1 MPDLEDL
8 EQELVKQAVE
18 NIATRIGA
26 KKTNDP
32 KMKDIIAIVER
43 FIKKRELVCY
53 GGTAI
58 NNILPEMAQFY
69 DKKTE
74 IPDYDFYS
82 PNALEHA
89 KDLADEFYENGF
101 SEVEAK
107 SGMHHGTYKVFVN
120 FVGIADIT
128 QLDPTLFKNI
138 RAEAI
143 KVDGILYA
151 PPNLLRMGM
160 YLELSR
166 PEGDVSRWE
175 KVSKR
180 LALLNKHHP
189 LKAEGCTPDKLMIPF
204 QTPKKHYKANTFN
217 KSPTAD
223 DIDAINDNANAHAN
237 ANESEEVRL
246 FRTVRNAFIDED
258 LVFFGGY
265 AISQYARYL
274 PKRDKAL
281 FSQIPHFD
289 VLSTDPEVSAGKV
302 KERLEDNDFKDVVV
316 TKHSG
321 IGEIVPEHYEI
332 AVGNLKVAFIYKP
345 VACHSYNVIQVGKKQ
360 VRIASTD
367 TMLSLYLAMIY
378 SEKPYYDVRRILC
391 MCKYLYDIQQRNRLK
406 QMGLLR
412 RFGITCYGKQETL
425 DDIKAKKAEK
435 YQELKRDDPERE
447 EWFLKYSPM
456 EYFEHTYDAK
466 KHKLTIKR
474 SPNAKKSPSAKSPSA
489 KSPKSTDRS
498 PKSIYRSPKSIYR
511 SPKSPDRSPKSP
523 DRSPK
528 SPDKSPK
535 THPRTPT
542 PIKTPKKTKTVKK
555 TKKTKKRKT
564 KKANAFKQIFKLIT

>member
-1 MPDLEDL
+1 MKDKYENSSNAQTKTLDEL

-18 NIATRIGA
+18 TIGAKIGA
-26 KKTNDP
+26 KKTSDP
-32 KMKDIIAIVER
+32 KIKDIIEIVER

-58 NNILPEMAQFY
+58 NNILPELAQFY

-138 RAEAI
+138 QADAI
-143 KVDGILYA
+143 KVDGIRYA

-189 LKAEGCTPDKLMIPF
+189 LKAEGCSPDQTRLPF
-204 QTPKKHYKANTFN
+204 QTPKGANKPKFI
-217 KSPTAD
+217 KSPTAHE
-223 DIDAINDNANAHAN
+223 IEDAARKDEPA
-237 ANESEEVRL
+237 EVRL

-274 PKRDKAL
+274 PKSEKAL
-281 FSQIPHFD
+281 FAQIPHFD
-289 VLSTDPEVSAGKV
+289 VLSMNPEATAGKV
-302 KERLEDNDFKDVVV
+302 KERLEDNDFTGIIV

-321 IGEIVPEHYEI
+321 IGEIVPEHYEMS
-332 AVGNLKVAFIYKP
+332 VNKVSVAFIYKP
-345 VACHSYNVIQVGKKQ
+345 IACHSYNVIQSGKRR

-378 SEKPYYDVRRILC
+378 TDKPYYDVERILC
-391 MCKYLYDIQQRNRLK
+391 MCKHLYDIQQRNRMN
-406 QMGLLR
+406 QTGLLR

-425 DDIKAKKAEK
+425 DDVKAEK
-435 YQELKRDDPERE
+435 AQKYQQLKRNDPEYD

-456 EYFEHTYDAK
+456 EYFEHAYDIK
-466 KHKLTIKR
+466 KHKLTVKR
-474 SPNAKKSPSAKSPSA
+474 SPNAKSAAKSPA
-489 KSPKSTDRS
+489 KSPAKSAA
-498 PKSIYRSPKSIYR
+498 
-511 SPKSPDRSPKSP
+511 KSP
-523 DRSPK
+523 
-528 SPDKSPK
+528 
-535 THPRTPT
+535 
-542 PIKTPKKTKTVKK
+542 IKVKK
-555 TKKTKKRKT
+555 TRKVNKSKKSKKTLI
-564 KKANAFKQIFKLIT
+564 NNFFKIIG

>member
-1 MPDLEDL
+1 MKNNRNSHFNDKTLDDL

-18 NIATRIGA
+18 TIEAKIGA

-43 FIKKRELVCY
+43 FIKKHELVCY

-58 NNILPEMAQFY
+58 NNILPELAQFY

-82 PNALEHA
+82 PKALEHA

-138 RAEAI
+138 RADAI

-160 YLELSR
+160 HLELSR

-189 LKAEGCTPDKLMIPF
+189 IKAEGCTPDKLMIPF
-204 QTPKKHYKANTFN
+204 QTPTKQSQFK
-217 KSPTAD
+217 KSPTVDEID
-223 DIDAINDNANAHAN
+223 DTKND
-237 ANESEEVRL
+237 SEEVRM
-246 FRTVRNAFIDED
+246 FRAVRNAFIDED

-265 AISQYARYL
+265 AISHYARHL
-274 PKRDKAL
+274 PKHDKAL
-281 FSQIPHFD
+281 FAQIPNFD
-289 VLSTDPEVSAGKV
+289 VLSVDPEASARKV
-302 KERLEDNDFKDVVV
+302 KERLEDNDFRGVVI

-332 AVGNLKVAFIYKP
+332 AVGKVSVAFIYKP

-378 SEKPYYDVRRILC
+378 TDKPYYDVTRILC

-406 QMGLLR
+406 QTGLLR

-425 DDIKAKKAEK
+425 DDIKAEKAQK
-435 YQELKRDDPERE
+435 YQELDRNDPAYE

-456 EYFEHTYDAK
+456 EYFEHTYDVK
-466 KHKLTIKR
+466 KHKLTVKR
-474 SPNAKKSPSAKSPSA
+474 SPNVAKSVKKSVKKSPALSPA
-489 KSPKSTDRS
+489 L
-498 PKSIYRSPKSIYR
+498 
-511 SPKSPDRSPKSP
+511 
-523 DRSPK
+523 
-528 SPDKSPK
+528 
-535 THPRTPT
+535 
-542 PIKTPKKTKTVKK
+542 TPKKSPALTPTKSPALTPNKSVKLSSKKTKKATKPK
-555 TKKTKKRKT
+555 TKKTKKTMLNKL
-564 KKANAFKQIFKLIT
+564 FKIIT

>member
-1 MPDLEDL
+1 MKEKHETRSNTTKTMDEL

-18 NIATRIGA
+18 NIEAKIGA
-26 KKTNDP
+26 KKTSDP
-32 KMKDIIAIVER
+32 KIKDIIAIVER
-43 FIKKRELVCY
+43 FIKKQGLVCY

-58 NNILPEMAQFY
+58 NNILPEEAQFY
-69 DKKTE
+69 DKTTE

-82 PNALEHA
+82 PNALDHA
-89 KDLADEFYENGF
+89 KDLADEFYENGY

-138 RAEAI
+138 RADAI

-180 LALLNKHHP
+180 LALLNKYHP
-189 LKAEGCTPDKLMIPF
+189 LKAEGCTPSNVMRPF
-204 QTPKKHYKANTFN
+204 QTPKKGAHY
-217 KSPTAD
+217 KSPTAHEID
-223 DIDAINDNANAHAN
+223 DAHPQKD
-237 ANESEEVRL
+237 EPEEVRL
-246 FRTVRNAFIDED
+246 FRTVRNAFIDEE

-265 AISQYARYL
+265 AISHYARHL
-274 PKRDKAL
+274 PKFEKAL
-281 FSQIPHFD
+281 FAQIPHFD
-289 VLSTDPEVSAGKV
+289 VLSVNPEASAAKV
-302 KERLEDNDFKDVVV
+302 KERLEDNEFKGIVI

-332 AVGNLKVAFIYKP
+332 AVNKVAVAFIYKP
-345 VACHSYNVIQVGKKQ
+345 VACHSYNVIQAGKKR

-378 SEKPYYDVRRILC
+378 TDKPYYDVARILC
-391 MCKYLYDIQQRNRLK
+391 MCKFLYDIQQRNRLS
-406 QMGLLR
+406 QSGLLR
-412 RFGITCYGKQETL
+412 RFGMTCYGKQETL
-425 DDIKAKKAEK
+425 DDIKAEKANK
-435 YQELKRDDPERE
+435 YQELKRSDPEYE

-456 EYFEHTYDAK
+456 EYFEHTYNAK
-466 KHKLTIKR
+466 KHKLTVKR
-474 SPNAKKSPSAKSPSA
+474 SPNAAKSLKKSPAKSPQKSPA
-489 KSPKSTDRS
+489 KSPK
-498 PKSIYRSPKSIYR
+498 K
-511 SPKSPDRSPKSP
+511 
-523 DRSPK
+523 
-528 SPDKSPK
+528 
-535 THPRTPT
+535 
-542 PIKTPKKTKTVKK
+542 V
-555 TKKTKKRKT
+555 RKT
-564 KKANAFKQIFKLIT
+564 RKAKKPKNLINKFFKIVG

>member
-1 MPDLEDL
+1 MPELDDL
-8 EQELVKQAVE
+8 EQVLVKRAVE
-18 NIATRIGA
+18 NIEAKIGA

-32 KMKDIIAIVER
+32 KMKDIIATVER
-43 FIKKRELVCY
+43 FIKKHELVCY

-58 NNILPEMAQFY
+58 NNILPEEVQFY
-69 DKKTE
+69 NKKTE

-82 PNALEHA
+82 ANALEHA
-89 KDLADEFYENGF
+89 KELADEFYENGF

-138 RAEAI
+138 RADAI

-180 LALLNKHHP
+180 LALLNKYHP
-189 LKAEGCTPDKLMIPF
+189 LKAEGCVPEKMAAPF
-204 QTPKKHYKANTFN
+204 QTPKHLKQFKHFKG
-217 KSPTAD
+217 SLTAD
-223 DIDAINDNANAHAN
+223 EIDQADNND
-237 ANESEEVRL
+237 EPEDVRL

-265 AISQYARYL
+265 AISHYARHL
-274 PKRDKAL
+274 PKSEKAL
-281 FSQIPHFD
+281 FAQIPHFD
-289 VLSTDPEVSAGKV
+289 VLSVDPEASAAKV
-302 KERLEDNDFKDVVV
+302 KERLEDNDFKGVIV

-332 AVGNLKVAFIYKP
+332 RAGKHNDGKPVAFIYNP
-345 VACHSYNVIQVGKKQ
+345 VACHSYNVTQVGKRR

-378 SEKPYYDVRRILC
+378 TDKPYYDVTRILC
-391 MCKYLYDIQQRNRLK
+391 MCKCLYDIQQRNRLK
-406 QMGLLR
+406 QTGLLR

-425 DDIKAKKAEK
+425 DDIKATKAEK
-435 YQELKRDDPERE
+435 YQELKHDDPEYE
-447 EWFLKYSPM
+447 EWFLKYAPM
-456 EYFEHTYDAK
+456 EYFEHTYNPK
-466 KHKLTIKR
+466 KHKLTVKR
-474 SPNAKKSPSAKSPSA
+474 SPNAKKSPSKSPS
-489 KSPKSTDRS
+489 KSQSRSQSLSQSLSQSRSLSRSRSLSPKKLSNISTKKA
-498 PKSIYRSPKSIYR
+498 PK
-511 SPKSPDRSPKSP
+511 
-523 DRSPK
+523 
-528 SPDKSPK
+528 PK
-535 THPRTPT
+535 TNA
-542 PIKTPKKTKTVKK
+542 KKAP
-555 TKKTKKRKT
+555 KT
-564 KKANAFKQIFKLIT
+564 KKATKKKKAKKAKNTIINNLFKIIT

>member
-1 MPDLEDL
+1 MKDNHDNTLEDL
-8 EQELVKQAVE
+8 EQELIKQAVK
-18 NIATRIGA
+18 NIEAKIGA

-32 KMKDIIAIVER
+32 KMKDIISIVER

-58 NNILPEMAQFY
+58 NNILPELAQFY
-69 DKKTE
+69 DKRTE

-82 PNALEHA
+82 PNALNDA

-128 QLDPTLFKNI
+128 QLDPTLFKNV
-138 RAEAI
+138 RADAI

-160 YLELSR
+160 HLELSR

-175 KVSKR
+175 KVSTR

-189 LKAEGCTPDKLMIPF
+189 LKAYGCTPDNLRMPF
-204 QTPKKHYKANTFN
+204 QTPKHHNAN
-217 KSPTAD
+217 KSPTAG
-223 DIDAINDNANAHAN
+223 DIDATNV
-237 ANESEEVRL
+237 NESGEVRL

-274 PKRDKAL
+274 PKREKAL
-281 FSQIPHFD
+281 FAQIPHFD
-289 VLSTDPEVSAGKV
+289 VLSTDPETSARKV
-302 KERLEDNDFKDVVV
+302 KERLEDNEFKGVEVV
-316 TKHSG
+316 KHSG

-332 AVGNLKVAFIYKP
+332 VVGKLQVAFIYKP
-345 VACHSYNVIQVGKKQ
+345 VACHSYNVIPVGKKQ
-360 VRIASTD
+360 LRIASTD

-378 SEKPYYDVRRILC
+378 TDKPYYNVVRILC

-406 QMGLLR
+406 QTGLLR

-425 DDIKAKKAEK
+425 DDIKAEKAEK
-435 YQELKRDDPERE
+435 YQELKRGDPAYE

-456 EYFEHTYDAK
+456 EYFDHTYDVK
-466 KHKLTIKR
+466 KHKLTVKR
-474 SPNAKKSPSAKSPSA
+474 SPNAMKSPANIKSPA
-489 KSPKSTDRS
+489 NNTPVKSTAN
-498 PKSIYRSPKSIYR
+498 K
-511 SPKSPDRSPKSP
+511 
-523 DRSPK
+523 
-528 SPDKSPK
+528 
-535 THPRTPT
+535 T
-542 PIKTPKKTKTVKK
+542 PIKLKKT
-555 TKKTKKRKT
+555 RKT
-564 KKANAFKQIFKLIT
+564 KKKSKSKTIITKFFKIIT

>member
-1 MPDLEDL
+1 MKDKYENSSNAQTKTLDEL

-18 NIATRIGA
+18 TIGAKIGA
-26 KKTNDP
+26 KKTSDP
-32 KMKDIIAIVER
+32 KIKDIIEIVER

-58 NNILPEMAQFY
+58 NNILPELAQFY

-138 RAEAI
+138 QADAI
-143 KVDGILYA
+143 KVDGIRYA

-189 LKAEGCTPDKLMIPF
+189 LKAEGCSPDQTRLPF
-204 QTPKKHYKANTFN
+204 QTPKGAKGANKPKFI
-217 KSPTAD
+217 KSPTAHE
-223 DIDAINDNANAHAN
+223 IEDAARKDEPA
-237 ANESEEVRL
+237 EVRL

-274 PKRDKAL
+274 PKSEKAL
-281 FSQIPHFD
+281 FAQIPHFD
-289 VLSTDPEVSAGKV
+289 VLSMNPEATAGKV
-302 KERLEDNDFKDVVV
+302 KERLEDNDFTGIIV

-321 IGEIVPEHYEI
+321 IGEIVPEHYEMS
-332 AVGNLKVAFIYKP
+332 VNKVSVAFIYKP
-345 VACHSYNVIQVGKKQ
+345 IACHSYNVIQSGKRR

-378 SEKPYYDVRRILC
+378 TDKPYYDVERILC
-391 MCKYLYDIQQRNRLK
+391 MCKHLYDIQQRNRMN
-406 QMGLLR
+406 QTGLLR

-425 DDIKAKKAEK
+425 DDVKAEK
-435 YQELKRDDPERE
+435 AQKYQQLKRNDPEYD

-456 EYFEHTYDAK
+456 EYFEHAYDIK
-466 KHKLTIKR
+466 KHKLTVKR
-474 SPNAKKSPSAKSPSA
+474 SPNAKSVAKSPAKSVA
-489 KSPKSTDRS
+489 KSPA
-498 PKSIYRSPKSIYR
+498 
-511 SPKSPDRSPKSP
+511 KSPAKSVAKSP
-523 DRSPK
+523 
-528 SPDKSPK
+528 
-535 THPRTPT
+535 
-542 PIKTPKKTKTVKK
+542 IKVKK
-555 TKKTKKRKT
+555 TRKVNKSKKSKKTLI
-564 KKANAFKQIFKLIT
+564 NNFFKIIG

>member
-1 MPDLEDL
+1 MPDLDKL
-8 EQELVKQAVE
+8 EQDLVKQAVE
-18 NIATRIGA
+18 TIEAKIGA
-26 KKTNDP
+26 KKTSDP
-32 KMKDIIAIVER
+32 KIKDIIAIVER
-43 FIKKRELVCY
+43 FIKKNELVCY

-58 NNILPEMAQFY
+58 NNILPEDAQFY

-89 KDLADEFYENGF
+89 KDLADEFYNSGY

-128 QLDPTLFKNI
+128 QLDTMLYKNI
-138 RAEAI
+138 QADSI

-189 LKAEGCTPDKLMIPF
+189 LRAERCTPDQLQRPF
-204 QTPKKHYKANTFN
+204 QTPKKHKYAQRADMKGIA
-217 KSPTAD
+217 SPTAD
-223 DIDAINDNANAHAN
+223 EIDDAGGKDD
-237 ANESEEVRL
+237 SDEVRL
-246 FRTVRNAFIDED
+246 FRTVRNVFIDED

-274 PKRDKAL
+274 PKSEKAL
-281 FSQIPHFD
+281 FAQIPHFD
-289 VLSTDPEVSAGKV
+289 VLSMNPEASAGKV
-302 KERLEDNDFKDVVV
+302 KERLEDNDFKNVVI

-332 AVGNLKVAFIYKP
+332 AVGKNNDPVAFIYKP
-345 VACHSYNVIQVGKKQ
+345 VACHSYNVIQVGKKR

-378 SEKPYYDVRRILC
+378 TDKPYYDVGRILC
-391 MCKYLYDIQQRNRLK
+391 MCKQLYDIQQRNRLN
-406 QMGLLR
+406 QNGLLR
-412 RFGITCYGKQETL
+412 RFGMTCYGKQETL
-425 DDIKAKKAEK
+425 DDIKAAKAAK
-435 YQELKRDDPERE
+435 YQELKRNDPEYE

-456 EYFEHTYDAK
+456 EYFEHTYDVK
-466 KHKLTIKR
+466 KHKLTVKR
-474 SPNAKKSPSAKSPSA
+474 SPNAKKTPVKSSAKTPMRTPTKTPTRTPVKTPAKSPSNNTSQTSA
-489 KSPKSTDRS
+489 
-498 PKSIYRSPKSIYR
+498 
-511 SPKSPDRSPKSP
+511 
-523 DRSPK
+523 
-528 SPDKSPK
+528 
-535 THPRTPT
+535 RTPIRT
-542 PIKTPKKTKTVKK
+542 PVKNTTPTKVKK
-555 TKKTKKRKT
+555 TRKT
-564 KKANAFKQIFKLIT
+564 KKKSKTLINKFFKIIT

>member
-1 MPDLEDL
+1 MKDNRPNTKTLDDL
-8 EQELVKQAVE
+8 EQELVREAVE
-18 NIATRIGA
+18 NIEAKIGA
-26 KKTNDP
+26 KKTSDP

-43 FIKKRELVCY
+43 FIKKQELVCY

-58 NNILPEMAQFY
+58 NNILPEEAQFY

-82 PNALEHA
+82 PNALAHA

-138 RAEAI
+138 KADAI

-189 LKAEGCTPDKLMIPF
+189 LKAEGCTPDKLMKPF
-204 QTPKKHYKANTFN
+204 QTPRQNNHNNNNNKNNNNNNNKNQKHFKE
-217 KSPTAD
+217 SPTAD
-223 DIDAINDNANAHAN
+223 EIDGTS
-237 ANESEEVRL
+237 NESDEVRM
-246 FRTVRNAFIDED
+246 FRAVRNVCIDED

-265 AISQYARYL
+265 AISHYAKYL
-274 PKRDKAL
+274 PGSDKAM
-281 FSQIPHFD
+281 FQQIPHFD
-289 VLSTDPEVSAGKV
+289 VLSVDPEASARKM
-302 KERLEDNDFKDVVV
+302 KERLEDNDFKDVVI
-316 TKHSG
+316 TQHSG

-332 AVGNLKVAFIYKP
+332 TVGKVSVAFIYKP

-378 SEKPYYDVRRILC
+378 TDKPYYNAGRILC

-406 QMGLLR
+406 RSGLLR

-425 DDIKAKKAEK
+425 DDIKAMKAEK
-435 YQELKRDDPERE
+435 YQELNHNDPVYE

-456 EYFEHTYDAK
+456 EYFEHTYDLK
-466 KHKLTIKR
+466 NHKLTVKK
-474 SPNAKKSPSAKSPSA
+474 SPNAKSVKKSVKKSPIKSPSKSPVKSPS
-489 KSPKSTDRS
+489 KSPSKSPT
-498 PKSIYRSPKSIYR
+498 KSIKLS
-511 SPKSPDRSPKSP
+511 
-523 DRSPK
+523 
-528 SPDKSPK
+528 
-535 THPRTPT
+535 T
-542 PIKTPKKTKTVKK
+542 KKANTK
-555 TKKTKKRKT
+555 TKKKKP

>member
-1 MPDLEDL
+1 MSNHLKTLDDL
-8 EQELVKQAVE
+8 EQDLVKQAVE
-18 NIATRIGA
+18 TIQAKIGA

-32 KMKDIIAIVER
+32 KMKDIIAILEN
-43 FIKKRELVCY
+43 FIKKNKLVCY

-175 KVSKR
+175 KVSTR

-189 LKAEGCTPDKLMIPF
+189 LKAENCTPNELMLPF
-204 QTPKKHYKANTFN
+204 QTPKKGRVPFNT
-217 KSPTAD
+217 PTAD
-223 DIDAINDNANAHAN
+223 EIDRLHHQ
-237 ANESEEVRL
+237 NEPEEVRL
-246 FRTVRNAFIDED
+246 FRTVRNSCIDED

-265 AISQYARYL
+265 AISHYARYL
-274 PKRDKAL
+274 PKHDKAM
-281 FSQIPHFD
+281 FAQIPHFD
-289 VLSTDPEVSAGKV
+289 ALSMDPETSVRKI
-302 KERLEDNDFKDVVV
+302 KERLEDNNFEGVVV

-332 AVGNLKVAFIYKP
+332 AVGNKRNPVAFIYKP
-345 VACHSYNVIQVGKKQ
+345 VACHSYNVIQVGKKR
-360 VRIASTD
+360 VRIASMD
-367 TMLSLYLAMIY
+367 TMLSLYLAMLY
-378 SEKPYYDVRRILC
+378 TDKPYYDVARILC

-406 QMGLLR
+406 HTGLLQ
-412 RFGITCYGKQETL
+412 RFGTTCYGKQETL
-425 DDIKAKKAEK
+425 DDIKAKKSEK
-435 YQELKRDDPERE
+435 YQKLKREDPEYD

-456 EYFEHTYDAK
+456 EYFDHAYDAK
-466 KHKLTIKR
+466 THKLTVKR
-474 SPNAKKSPSAKSPSA
+474 SPNAKK
-489 KSPKSTDRS
+489 
-498 PKSIYRSPKSIYR
+498 
-511 SPKSPDRSPKSP
+511 
-523 DRSPK
+523 
-528 SPDKSPK
+528 
-535 THPRTPT
+535 TPT
-542 PIKTPKKTKTVKK
+542 PTPTRMSPNASKSPNPNKSTPIAIADTKKTKRKKNKK
-555 TKKTKKRKT
+555 TKKNNTL
-564 KKANAFKQIFKLIT
+564 KQIFKLIT

>member
-1 MPDLEDL
+1 MPELDEL
-8 EQELVKQAVE
+8 EQALVKKAVE
-18 NIATRIGA
+18 NIEARVGA

-32 KMKDIIAIVER
+32 KMKDIIATVER
-43 FIKKRELVCY
+43 FIKKHNLVCY

-58 NNILPEMAQFY
+58 NNILPEDAQFY
-69 DKKTE
+69 NKKTE

-138 RAEAI
+138 RADAI

-189 LKAEGCTPDKLMIPF
+189 LKAEGCAPDKLAVPF
-204 QTPKKHYKANTFN
+204 QTPKQHATKHRGSP
-217 KSPTAD
+217 SPTAD
-223 DIDAINDNANAHAN
+223 EIDGGTTTEKD
-237 ANESEEVRL
+237 EEPEEVRL

-265 AISQYARYL
+265 AISHYARHL
-274 PKRDKAL
+274 PKSEKAL
-281 FSQIPHFD
+281 FAQIPHFD
-289 VLSTDPEVSAGKV
+289 VLSVDPEASAAKV
-302 KERLEDNDFKDVVV
+302 KERLEDNDFAGVSV

-332 AVGNLKVAFIYKP
+332 TVGKRNDGNPVAFIYRP
-345 VACHSYNVIQVGKKQ
+345 VACHSYNVTQTGKRR

-378 SEKPYYDVRRILC
+378 TDKPYYDVARILC

-406 QMGLLR
+406 QTGLLR
-412 RFGITCYGKQETL
+412 RFGLACYGKQETL
-425 DDIKAKKAEK
+425 DDMKAVKAEK
-435 YQELKRDDPERE
+435 YQELKHDDPEYE

-456 EYFEHTYDAK
+456 EYFEHTYNPK
-466 KHKLTIKR
+466 KHKLTVKR
-474 SPNAKKSPSAKSPSA
+474 SPNAKKSPGKSPSLSQSRSLSPG
-489 KSPKSTDRS
+489 KTQSLSQRSLSPKKLS
-498 PKSIYRSPKSIYR
+498 PKA
-511 SPKSPDRSPKSP
+511 
-523 DRSPK
+523 
-528 SPDKSPK
+528 
-535 THPRTPT
+535 
-542 PIKTPKKTKTVKK
+542 TKAT
-555 TKKTKKRKT
+555 KT
-564 KKANAFKQIFKLIT
+564 KKATKAPKAPKTKKAKKAKKTILNNLFKIIT

>member
-1 MPDLEDL
+1 MSNHLKTLDDL
-8 EQELVKQAVE
+8 EQDLVKQAVE
-18 NIATRIGA
+18 TIEAKIGA
-26 KKTNDP
+26 KKTSDP
-32 KMKDIIAIVER
+32 KIKDIIAIVER
-43 FIKKRELVCY
+43 FIKKHELVCY

-58 NNILPEMAQFY
+58 NNILPEEAQFY

-89 KDLADEFYENGF
+89 KDLADEFYNSGY

-128 QLDPTLFKNI
+128 QLDPALFKNI
-138 RAEAI
+138 RADAI

-180 LALLNKHHP
+180 LVLLNKHHP
-189 LKAEGCTPDKLMIPF
+189 PRAEDCTPGRLHLPF
-204 QTPKKHYKANTFN
+204 QTPKKPKYAKNIYPT
-217 KSPTAD
+217 PTAD
-223 DIDAINDNANAHAN
+223 EIDHPHAGK
-237 ANESEEVRL
+237 ETETEEVRL

-265 AISQYARYL
+265 ALSHYARYL
-274 PKRDKAL
+274 PKSEKAL
-281 FSQIPHFD
+281 FAQIPHFD
-289 VLSTDPEVSAGKV
+289 VLSVNPEASAGRV
-302 KERLEDNDFKDVVV
+302 KERLEDNDFKHVVI

-332 AVGNLKVAFIYKP
+332 TVGNKRNPVAFIYKP
-345 VACHSYNVIQVGKKQ
+345 VACHSYNVIQAGKKR

-378 SEKPYYDVRRILC
+378 TDKPYYDVGRILC
-391 MCKYLYDIQQRNRLK
+391 MCKQLYDIQQRNRLN
-406 QMGLLR
+406 QSGLLR
-412 RFGITCYGKQETL
+412 RFGMTCYGKQETL
-425 DDIKAKKAEK
+425 DDIKAVKAAK
-435 YQELKRDDPERE
+435 YQELKRSDPEYE

-456 EYFEHTYDAK
+456 EYFEHTYNAK
-466 KHKLTIKR
+466 KHKLTVKR
-474 SPNAKKSPSAKSPSA
+474 SPNAKKTPLKTPSNNNKTPLKTPSNNNKSPLKTPSN
-489 KSPKSTDRS
+489 KSPVK
-498 PKSIYRSPKSIYR
+498 
-511 SPKSPDRSPKSP
+511 
-523 DRSPK
+523 
-528 SPDKSPK
+528 
-535 THPRTPT
+535 
-542 PIKTPKKTKTVKK
+542 VKK
-555 TKKTKKRKT
+555 TRKAKKKSKT
-564 KKANAFKQIFKLIT
+564 LINKFFKIIN

>member
-1 MPDLEDL
+1 MPELDDL
-8 EQELVKQAVE
+8 EQELVKKAVE
-18 NIATRIGA
+18 NIEARVGA

-32 KMKDIIAIVER
+32 KMKDIIATVER
-43 FIKKRELVCY
+43 FIKKHNLVCY

-58 NNILPEMAQFY
+58 NNILPEAAQFY
-69 DKKTE
+69 NKKTE

-138 RAEAI
+138 RADAI
-143 KVDGILYA
+143 KVDGIMYA

-189 LKAEGCTPDKLMIPF
+189 LKAEGCAPDKLAVPF
-204 QTPKKHYKANTFN
+204 QTPKQHATKHL

-223 DIDAINDNANAHAN
+223 EIDGGGTTTEKD
-237 ANESEEVRL
+237 EEPEEVRL

-265 AISQYARYL
+265 AISHYARHL
-274 PKRDKAL
+274 PKSEKAL
-281 FSQIPHFD
+281 FAQIPHFD
-289 VLSTDPEVSAGKV
+289 VLSTDPEASAGKV
-302 KERLEDNDFKDVVV
+302 KERLKDNDFTGVVV

-332 AVGNLKVAFIYKP
+332 ALGKMPIAFIYKP
-345 VACHSYNVIQVGKKQ
+345 VACHSYNVVQAGKRR

-378 SEKPYYDVRRILC
+378 TDKPYYDVARILC
-391 MCKYLYDIQQRNRLK
+391 MCKYLYDIQQHNRLK
-406 QMGLLR
+406 QTGLLR
-412 RFGITCYGKQETL
+412 RFGLTCYGKQETL
-425 DDIKAKKAEK
+425 DDIKAAKAEK
-435 YQELKRDDPERE
+435 YQTLNHTDPEYE
-447 EWFLKYSPM
+447 EWFMKYSPM
-456 EYFEHTYDAK
+456 EYFEHTYNTV
-466 KHKLTIKR
+466 KHKLTVKR
-474 SPNAKKSPSAKSPSA
+474 SPNAKKSPSP
-489 KSPKSTDRS
+489 
-498 PKSIYRSPKSIYR
+498 
-511 SPKSPDRSPKSP
+511 
-523 DRSPK
+523 
-528 SPDKSPK
+528 
-535 THPRTPT
+535 TPT
-542 PIKTPKKTKTVKK
+542 PSPTPKPSPKPSPTPKKT
-555 TKKTKKRKT
+555 RKT
-564 KKANAFKQIFKLIT
+564 KTTMKKKKKTQRSKPLLNKFFKIIT

>member
-1 MPDLEDL
+1 MSEPKTLDDL
-8 EQELVKQAVE
+8 EQALVKQAVE
-18 NIATRIGA
+18 NITARVGA
-26 KKTNDP
+26 KKTSDP

-43 FIKKRELVCY
+43 FIKKHELVCY

-58 NNILPEMAQFY
+58 NNILPEEAQFY

-82 PNALEHA
+82 PKALEHA
-89 KDLADEFYENGF
+89 KDLADEFYEHGF

-138 RAEAI
+138 RADAI

-189 LKAEGCTPDKLMIPF
+189 LRAEGCTPDKLMKPF
-204 QTPKKHYKANTFN
+204 QTPKKHAPKHL
-217 KSPTAD
+217 KDSPTAD
-223 DIDAINDNANAHAN
+223 EIDDSRPPAD
-237 ANESEEVRL
+237 EPEEVRL

-265 AISQYARYL
+265 AISHYARHL
-274 PKRDKAL
+274 PKSEKAL
-281 FSQIPHFD
+281 FAQIPHFD
-289 VLSTDPEVSAGKV
+289 VLSTDPEASAGKV
-302 KERLEDNDFKDVVV
+302 KERLEDNDFTGVVV

-332 AVGNLKVAFIYKP
+332 AWGKMPIAFIYKP
-345 VACHSYNVIQVGKKQ
+345 VACHSYNVVQAGKRR

-378 SEKPYYDVRRILC
+378 TDKPYYDVARILC
-391 MCKYLYDIQQRNRLK
+391 MCKYLYDIQQHNRLK
-406 QMGLLR
+406 QTGLLR
-412 RFGITCYGKQETL
+412 RFGLTCYGKQETL
-425 DDIKAKKAEK
+425 DDIKAEKAEK
-435 YQELKRDDPERE
+435 YQTLNHTDPEYE

-456 EYFEHTYDAK
+456 EYFEHTYNTV
-466 KHKLTIKR
+466 KHKLTVKR
-474 SPNAKKSPSAKSPSA
+474 SPNAKKSPS
-489 KSPKSTDRS
+489 
-498 PKSIYRSPKSIYR
+498 
-511 SPKSPDRSPKSP
+511 
-523 DRSPK
+523 
-528 SPDKSPK
+528 
-535 THPRTPT
+535 PT
-542 PIKTPKKTKTVKK
+542 PKPKPSPTPSPKKT
-555 TKKTKKRKT
+555 RKT
-564 KKANAFKQIFKLIT
+564 KPTLKKKKKTQRSKPLLNKFFKIIT

>member
-1 MPDLEDL
+1 MPDLDDL
-8 EQELVKQAVE
+8 EQNLVKQAVE
-18 NIATRIGA
+18 IIEAKIGA
-26 KKTNDP
+26 KKTSDP
-32 KMKDIIAIVER
+32 QIKDIIAIVER
-43 FIKKRELVCY
+43 FIKKHDLVCY

-58 NNILPEMAQFY
+58 NNILPEEAQFY

-89 KDLADEFYENGF
+89 KELADEFYENGY

-138 RAEAI
+138 RADAI

-189 LKAEGCTPDKLMIPF
+189 PRANNCTPGRLHLPF
-204 QTPKKHYKANTFN
+204 QTPKKHKYAQNIPPT
-217 KSPTAD
+217 PTAYE
-223 DIDAINDNANAHAN
+223 IDHHAG
-237 ANESEEVRL
+237 NEPAEVRL
-246 FRTVRNAFIDED
+246 FRTVRNVFIDED

-265 AISQYARYL
+265 ALSHYARYL
-274 PKRDKAL
+274 PKSEKAL
-281 FSQIPHFD
+281 FAQIPHFD
-289 VLSTDPEVSAGKV
+289 VLSMNPEASAGKV
-302 KERLEDNDFKDVVV
+302 KERLEDNDFKHVVI

-332 AVGNLKVAFIYKP
+332 TVGKHNDSNPVAFIYKP
-345 VACHSYNVIQVGKKQ
+345 VACHSYNVIQAGKKR

-378 SEKPYYDVRRILC
+378 TDKPYYDVPRILC
-391 MCKYLYDIQQRNRLK
+391 MCKQLYDIQQRNRLNPS
-406 QMGLLR
+406 GLLR
-412 RFGITCYGKQETL
+412 RFGMTCYGKQETL
-425 DDIKAKKAEK
+425 DDIKAAKAAK
-435 YQELKRDDPERE
+435 YQELKRNDPEYE

-456 EYFEHTYDAK
+456 EYFEHTYDVK
-466 KHKLTIKR
+466 KHKLTVKR
-474 SPNAKKSPSAKSPSA
+474 SPNAKKPP
-489 KSPKSTDRS
+489 
-498 PKSIYRSPKSIYR
+498 
-511 SPKSPDRSPKSP
+511 
-523 DRSPK
+523 
-528 SPDKSPK
+528 
-535 THPRTPT
+535 
-542 PIKTPKKTKTVKK
+542 
-555 TKKTKKRKT
+555 
-564 KKANAFKQIFKLIT
+564 

>member
-1 MPDLEDL
+1 MSSPKTLDDL
-8 EQELVKQAVE
+8 EQALVKQAVE
-18 NIATRIGA
+18 TIEAKIGA
-26 KKTNDP
+26 KKTSDP
-32 KMKDIIAIVER
+32 KVKDMISIVER
-43 FIKKRELVCY
+43 FIKKHELVCY

-58 NNILPEMAQFY
+58 NNILPEEAQFY

-82 PNALEHA
+82 PSALEHA
-89 KDLADEFYENGF
+89 KDLADEFYENGY

-138 RAEAI
+138 RADAI

-189 LKAEGCTPDKLMIPF
+189 LKAAGCTPDKLAVPF
-204 QTPKKHYKANTFN
+204 QTPKNYKHEHKHKRNQMHVGT
-217 KSPTAD
+217 PTAD
-223 DIDAINDNANAHAN
+223 EIDGATTEKD
-237 ANESEEVRL
+237 EEPEEVRL
-246 FRTVRNAFIDED
+246 FRTVRNVFIDED

-265 AISQYARYL
+265 AISQYARHL
-274 PKRDKAL
+274 PKSEKAL
-281 FSQIPHFD
+281 FAQIPHFD
-289 VLSTDPEVSAGKV
+289 VLSVDPEASAAKV
-302 KERLEDNDFKDVVV
+302 KERLEDNDFTGIVV

-332 AVGNLKVAFIYKP
+332 AVGKVSVAFIYKP
-345 VACHSYNVIQVGKKQ
+345 VACHSYNVIQAGKRR

-378 SEKPYYDVRRILC
+378 TDKPYYDVTRILC
-391 MCKYLYDIQQRNRLK
+391 MCKQLYDIQQRNRLN
-406 QMGLLR
+406 QTGLLR
-412 RFGITCYGKQETL
+412 RFGTTCYGKQETL
-425 DDIKAKKAEK
+425 DDIKAVKAEK
-435 YQELKRDDPERE
+435 YQELKHDDPEYE

-456 EYFEHTYDAK
+456 EYFEHTYNATQ
-466 KHKLTIKR
+466 HKLTVKR
-474 SPNAKKSPSAKSPSA
+474 SPNAKKSPTRSSPTPS
-489 KSPKSTDRS
+489 SPKPSS
-498 PKSIYRSPKSIYR
+498 PKPSSPKPS
-511 SPKSPDRSPKSP
+511 S
-523 DRSPK
+523 
-528 SPDKSPK
+528 
-535 THPRTPT
+535 
-542 PIKTPKKTKTVKK
+542 PKKTMKKKAALKKKKK
-555 TKKTKKRKT
+555 TKKSKPLLNKF
-564 KKANAFKQIFKLIT
+564 FKIIT

>member
-1 MPDLEDL
+1 MPDLDKL
-8 EQELVKQAVE
+8 EQDLVKQAVE
-18 NIATRIGA
+18 TIEAKIGA
-26 KKTNDP
+26 KKTSDP
-32 KMKDIIAIVER
+32 KIKDIIAIVER
-43 FIKKRELVCY
+43 FIKKNELVCY

-58 NNILPEMAQFY
+58 NNILPEDAQFY

-82 PNALEHA
+82 PKALEHA
-89 KDLADEFYENGF
+89 KDLADEFYNNGY

-128 QLDPTLFKNI
+128 QLDPMLFKNI
-138 RAEAI
+138 RADAI
-143 KVDGILYA
+143 KVDGVLYA

-189 LKAEGCTPDKLMIPF
+189 LRAERCTPDQLQRPF
-204 QTPKKHYKANTFN
+204 QTPKKPKYAQRAAMNGIA
-217 KSPTAD
+217 SPTAD
-223 DIDAINDNANAHAN
+223 EIDHAGGKDD
-237 ANESEEVRL
+237 SDEVRL
-246 FRTVRNAFIDED
+246 FRTVRNVFIDED

-274 PKRDKAL
+274 PKSEKAL
-281 FSQIPHFD
+281 FAQIPHFD

-302 KERLEDNDFKDVVV
+302 KERLEDNDYTDVVI

-332 AVGNLKVAFIYKP
+332 TVGKHHDPVAFIYKP
-345 VACHSYNVIQVGKKQ
+345 VACHSYNVIQAGKKR

-378 SEKPYYDVRRILC
+378 TDKPYYDVGRILC
-391 MCKYLYDIQQRNRLK
+391 MCKQLYDIQQRNRLN
-406 QMGLLR
+406 QNGLLR

-425 DDIKAKKAEK
+425 DDIKAIKAEK
-435 YQELKRDDPERE
+435 YQELKRDDPEYE

-456 EYFEHTYDAK
+456 EYFEHIYDVK
-466 KHKLTIKR
+466 KHKLTVKR
-474 SPNAKKSPSAKSPSA
+474 SPNVKSPSKSPMKSPMKSSA
-489 KSPKSTDRS
+489 K
-498 PKSIYRSPKSIYR
+498 
-511 SPKSPDRSPKSP
+511 
-523 DRSPK
+523 
-528 SPDKSPK
+528 
-535 THPRTPT
+535 PT
-542 PIKTPKKTKTVKK
+542 KKTKTR
-555 TKKTKKRKT
+555 KTKKRSKKT
-564 KKANAFKQIFKLIT
+564 LINKFFKIIT

>member
-43 FIKKRELVCY
+43 FIKKHELVCY

-58 NNILPEMAQFY
+58 NNILPELAQFY

-204 QTPKKHYKANTFN
+204 QTPKHHKANANTFN

-223 DIDAINDNANAHAN
+223 DIDATNANATDAN
-237 ANESEEVRL
+237 DSEEVRI
-246 FRTVRNAFIDED
+246 FRTVRNTFIDED

-274 PKRDKAL
+274 PKREKAL
-281 FSQIPHFD
+281 FAQIPHFD
-289 VLSTDPEVSAGKV
+289 VLSNDPEVSAGKV

-345 VACHSYNVIQVGKKQ
+345 VACHSYNVIQVGKKR

-406 QMGLLR
+406 QTGLLR

-456 EYFEHTYDAK
+456 EYFEHTYNAK

-474 SPNAKKSPSAKSPSA
+474 SPNASPSPKSPSAKSPKTPKSIYR
-489 KSPKSTDRS
+489 SPKSTDRS
-498 PKSIYRSPKSIYR
+498 PKSPYRSPT
-511 SPKSPDRSPKSP
+511 
-523 DRSPK
+523 
-528 SPDKSPK
+528 K
-535 THPRTPT
+535 TPTRTPT
-542 PIKTPKKTKTVKK
+542 PRKTPKKTKTVKK

-564 KKANAFKQIFKLIT
+564 KKANAFKRIFKLIT

>member
-1 MPDLEDL
+1 
-8 EQELVKQAVE
+8 
-18 NIATRIGA
+18 
-26 KKTNDP
+26 
-32 KMKDIIAIVER
+32 MKDIIAIVER
-43 FIKKRELVCY
+43 FIKKHELVCY

-58 NNILPEMAQFY
+58 NNILPEEAQFY

-82 PNALEHA
+82 PKALEHA
-89 KDLADEFYENGF
+89 KDLADEFYEHGF

-138 RAEAI
+138 RADAI

-189 LKAEGCTPDKLMIPF
+189 LRAEGCTPDKLMKPF
-204 QTPKKHYKANTFN
+204 QTPKQHAPKHLKA
-217 KSPTAD
+217 SPTAD
-223 DIDAINDNANAHAN
+223 EIDDSRPPAD
-237 ANESEEVRL
+237 EPEEVRL

-265 AISQYARYL
+265 AISHYARHL
-274 PKRDKAL
+274 PKSEKAL
-281 FSQIPHFD
+281 FAQIPHFD
-289 VLSTDPEVSAGKV
+289 VLSTDPEASAAKV
-302 KERLEDNDFKDVVV
+302 KERLEDNDFTGVVV

-332 AVGNLKVAFIYKP
+332 ALGKMPIAFIYKP
-345 VACHSYNVIQVGKKQ
+345 VACHSYNVVQAGKRR

-378 SEKPYYDVRRILC
+378 TDKPYYDVARILC
-391 MCKYLYDIQQRNRLK
+391 MCKYLYDIQQHNRLK
-406 QMGLLR
+406 QTGLLR
-412 RFGITCYGKQETL
+412 RFGLTCYGKQETL
-425 DDIKAKKAEK
+425 DDIKAAKADK
-435 YQELKRDDPERE
+435 YQTLNHTDPEYE
-447 EWFLKYSPM
+447 EWFMKYSPM
-456 EYFEHTYDAK
+456 EYFEHTYNSV
-466 KHKLTIKR
+466 KHKLTVKR
-474 SPNAKKSPSAKSPSA
+474 SPNAKKSPSP
-489 KSPKSTDRS
+489 
-498 PKSIYRSPKSIYR
+498 
-511 SPKSPDRSPKSP
+511 
-523 DRSPK
+523 
-528 SPDKSPK
+528 
-535 THPRTPT
+535 
-542 PIKTPKKTKTVKK
+542 TPKKT
-555 TKKTKKRKT
+555 RKT
-564 KKANAFKQIFKLIT
+564 KTPLKKKKKTQKSKPLINKFFKIIT

>member
-1 MPDLEDL
+1 MKDKRDNNTKTLDDL
-8 EQELVKQAVE
+8 EQELVKEAVE
-18 NIATRIGA
+18 TIAARIGA
-26 KKTNDP
+26 KKTSDP
-32 KMKDIIAIVER
+32 TMKDIIATVER
-43 FIKKRELVCY
+43 FIKKHELVCY

-58 NNILPEMAQFY
+58 NNILPEEAQFY

-138 RAEAI
+138 RADAI

-180 LALLNKHHP
+180 LALLNQHNP
-189 LKAEGCTPDKLMIPF
+189 LRAEGCTPDKLMKPF
-204 QTPKKHYKANTFN
+204 QTPKQHATKYLKG
-217 KSPTAD
+217 SPTAD
-223 DIDAINDNANAHAN
+223 EIDDGP
-237 ANESEEVRL
+237 EDEPEVRL

-265 AISQYARYL
+265 AISHYARHL
-274 PKRDKAL
+274 PKTEKAL
-281 FSQIPHFD
+281 FAQIPHFD
-289 VLSTDPEVSAGKV
+289 VLSMDPEASAGKV
-302 KERLEDNDFKDVVV
+302 KERLEDNHFTDIIV

-332 AVGNLKVAFIYKP
+332 TVRKHNNNNPVAFIYKP
-345 VACHSYNVIQVGKKQ
+345 VACHSYNVIPVGKRR

-378 SEKPYYDVRRILC
+378 TDKPYYNKARILC

-406 QMGLLR
+406 QTGLLR

-425 DDIKAKKAEK
+425 DDIKAIKADK
-435 YQELKRDDPERE
+435 YQQLKRDDPEYE

-456 EYFEHTYDAK
+456 EYFEHTYNPK
-466 KHKLTIKR
+466 KHKLTVKR
-474 SPNAKKSPSAKSPSA
+474 SPNAKSVAKSPTPK
-489 KSPKSTDRS
+489 KSPTL
-498 PKSIYRSPKSIYR
+498 
-511 SPKSPDRSPKSP
+511 
-523 DRSPK
+523 
-528 SPDKSPK
+528 
-535 THPRTPT
+535 TPT
-542 PIKTPKKTKTVKK
+542 PKKIVHSPTVKNMK
-555 TKKTKKRKT
+555 TKKTNTKKRKH

>member
-1 MPDLEDL
+1 MPDLDEL
-8 EQELVKQAVE
+8 EQELIKQAVE
-18 NIATRIGA
+18 NIEARIGA
-26 KKTNDP
+26 KKTSDP
-32 KMKDIIAIVER
+32 KIKDIISIVER
-43 FIKKRELVCY
+43 FIKKHELVCY

-58 NNILPEMAQFY
+58 NNILPELAQFY

-138 RAEAI
+138 RADAI

-180 LALLNKHHP
+180 LTLLNKHHP
-189 LKAEGCTPDKLMIPF
+189 PRAEGCTPDKLRLPF
-204 QTPKKHYKANTFN
+204 QTPKHLKPRTE
-217 KSPTAD
+217 SPTAD
-223 DIDAINDNANAHAN
+223 EIDDTKNDR
-237 ANESEEVRL
+237 EDVRM
-246 FRTVRNAFIDED
+246 FRAVRNAFIDED

-274 PKRDKAL
+274 PKHEKSL
-281 FSQIPHFD
+281 FAQIPHFD
-289 VLSTDPEVSAGKV
+289 VLSVDPEASARKV
-302 KERLEDNDFKDVVV
+302 KERLEDNDFKGVVI

-332 AVGNLKVAFIYKP
+332 LVGKSRHPIAFIYKP
-345 VACHSYNVIQVGKKQ
+345 VACHSYNVIQVGKKR

-378 SEKPYYDVRRILC
+378 TDKPYYNANRILC

-406 QMGLLR
+406 QTGLLR
-412 RFGITCYGKQETL
+412 RFGVTCYGKQETL
-425 DDIKAKKAEK
+425 DDIKAEKAEK
-435 YQELKRDDPERE
+435 YQRLKRNDPEFE

-456 EYFEHTYDAK
+456 EYFEHTYDVK

-474 SPNAKKSPSAKSPSA
+474 SPNVKSAKKSPSPTSKSPSPA
-489 KSPKSTDRS
+489 NKSPS
-498 PKSIYRSPKSIYR
+498 PTS
-511 SPKSPDRSPKSP
+511 KSPSPANKSP
-523 DRSPK
+523 SPTSK
-528 SPDKSPK
+528 SPSPTSKSPANK
-535 THPRTPT
+535 SV
-542 PIKTPKKTKTVKK
+542 KLSPKKTTK
-555 TKKTKKRKT
+555 TKKKKT
-564 KKANAFKQIFKLIT
+564 KKANTFKQIFKLIT